1 VSQSLGKL
9 LVVDDNEMNRDML
22 ARRLTRRGYEVITA
36 PDGQN
41 ALDLIAEQS
50 FDLVMLDIMMPGLS
64 GWEVLERIRASRSR
78 LELPV
83 IMATAKDGSDDIVRA
98 LTHGASDYVTKPLDI
113 EVVLA
118 RVGTH
123 VILKMTHEKLRAA
136 NKKLKKDLAAAAH
149 IQRSQLPLQTPLLTG
164 CEVAWYFRPCDE
176 LGGDFL
182 NVFDIGT
189 DYVGMYLLD
198 VSGHGV
204 PAALM
209 SVAVS
214 QALSPSSTDTCIVSA
229 PDRSKDDGPLR
240 VTPPGQVADKINRR
254 FQIVPDAQQFF
265 TLVYG
270 LYEHKTHRFRFTSA
284 GHPPVIHLPR
294 RGRPRVI
301 DFSGGPPIGLFQQE
315 EGVFGPYEEQELT
328 LGVGDRLVLYSDGVT
343 EAMDAHGQMFGISR
357 LLEHVETT
365 ANSKLQDAVD
375 DLRDTLLKWCG
386 ESHSPADD
394 ISILI
399 IQIAE

>member
-22 ARRLTRRGYEVITA
+22 ARRLTRRGYEVVTA
-36 PDGQN
+36 SDGQN
-41 ALDLIAEQS
+41 ALDIIAEQS

-64 GWEVLERIRASRSR
+64 GWEVLERIRAKRSR

-83 IMATAKDGSDDIVRA
+83 IMATAKDGTEDIVRA
-98 LTHGASDYVTKPLDI
+98 LTHGASDYVTKPLDM

-123 VILKMTHEKLRAA
+123 VILKITHEKLRAA

-189 DYVGMYLLD
+189 DFVGVYLLD

-214 QALSPSSTDTCIVSA
+214 QALSPSSTDTCIVSS
-229 PDRSKDDGPLR
+229 PDRTKDDGPLR
-240 VTPPGQVADKINRR
+240 VTSPGQVADKINRR

-270 LYEHKTHRFRFTSA
+270 LYEHKTHQFRFTSA
-284 GHPPVIHLPR
+284 GHPPIIHSPR
-294 RGRPRVI
+294 KGRPRVI

-328 LGVGDRLVLYSDGVT
+328 LEVGDRLVFYSDGVT

-357 LLEHVETT
+357 LLEHIDAT
-365 ANSKLQDAVD
+365 SSSSLQASVD
-375 DLRDTLLKWCG
+375 ELRDTLLKWCG
-386 ESHSPADD
+386 DSHAPADD

-399 IQIAE
+399 IQIAG